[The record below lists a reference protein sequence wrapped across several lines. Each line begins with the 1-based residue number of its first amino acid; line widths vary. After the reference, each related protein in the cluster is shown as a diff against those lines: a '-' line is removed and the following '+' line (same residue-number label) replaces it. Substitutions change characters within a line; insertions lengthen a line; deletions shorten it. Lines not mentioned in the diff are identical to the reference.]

1 MPGRPCKR
9 YGYEQTGLR
18 NLAALFLG
26 FRIPKGNRTSNWAAR
41 QLSPAQLTYAATD
54 AWVCRELYL
63 RFEAAGSAA
72 LKIATLAPG
81 IATAR
86 ARHRRNRMSTVVNHA
101 LRQLRA
107 GKLAIGVGLRQA
119 RTVDTAQLMKTAGFD
134 WLFIDCEHNSMGTDT
149 AAQIASAS
157 LAVGITPIVRVAGKE
172 HWLASRML
180 DNGAQGVVV
189 PHVESDSEAKRIADH
204 CRFPPIGHRSMGGGL
219 QQLGFAP
226 VPVGEAARIVNEETL
241 VVVMLESPRGIENC
255 EAIAAVP
262 GIDALLIGTNDL
274 CMEMGIPG
282 QFEDPRHPRG
292 VHQGHRGLSQAWQV
306 PGMGGMY
313 TPELLERHIGMGV
326 QLILSGSDFSLLMQA
341 GKARAGL
348 VRGFEKK

>member
-1 MPGRPCKR
+1 
-9 YGYEQTGLR
+9 
-18 NLAALFLG
+18 
-26 FRIPKGNRTSNWAAR
+26 
-41 QLSPAQLTYAATD
+41 
-54 AWVCRELYL
+54 
-63 RFEAAGSAA
+63 
-72 LKIATLAPG
+72 
-81 IATAR
+81 
-86 ARHRRNRMSTVVNHA
+86 
-101 LRQLRA
+101 
-107 GKLAIGVGLRQA
+107 
-119 RTVDTAQLMKTAGFD
+119 
-134 WLFIDCEHNSMGTDT
+134 
-149 AAQIASAS
+149 
-157 LAVGITPIVRVAGKE
+157 
-172 HWLASRML
+172 
-180 DNGAQGVVV
+180 
-189 PHVESDSEAKRIADH
+189 
-204 CRFPPIGHRSMGGGL
+204 MGGGL
-219 QQLGFAP
+219 QQLSFAP

-282 QFEDPRHPRG
+282 QFEDPRIREAYTKVIAACHKHG
-292 VHQGHRGLSQAWQV
+292 KF

>member
-1 MPGRPCKR
+1 
-9 YGYEQTGLR
+9 
-18 NLAALFLG
+18 
-26 FRIPKGNRTSNWAAR
+26 
-41 QLSPAQLTYAATD
+41 
-54 AWVCRELYL
+54 
-63 RFEAAGSAA
+63 
-72 LKIATLAPG
+72 
-81 IATAR
+81 
-86 ARHRRNRMSTVVNHA
+86 MSTVVNHA

-189 PHVESDSEAKRIADH
+189 PHVESEIEAQRIADH

-282 QFEDPRHPRG
+282 QFEDPRIREAYTKVIAACRKHG
-292 VHQGHRGLSQAWQV
+292 KF